1 AGVRGGRALQHHR
14 SALARR
20 ERRRRR
26 SRLHHPGTVPEEPA
40 LTQTAAPP
48 DAEALYAEL
57 LRQVRARV
65 AHEPGLQLVGIAS
78 GGAWIAE
85 RLHADLGRPGRVAV
99 VSSSMHRDDF
109 AQRGLASSMQT
120 HIPFDV
126 NGASVLLVDDV
137 LYTGRTVRAVINE
150 LFDHGRP
157 ARVALAVLADRGGRE
172 LPV

>member
-1 AGVRGGRALQHHR
+1 MTPTA
-14 SALARR
+14 
-20 ERRRRR
+20 
-26 SRLHHPGTVPEEPA
+26 
-40 LTQTAAPP
+40 AAPP

-65 AHEPGLQLVGIAS
+65 AADPGLQLVGIAS

-85 RLHADLGRPGRVAV
+85 RLHADLGRAGRVAV

-109 AQRGLASSMQT
+109 AQRGLASSVQT
-120 HIPFDV
+120 HMPFDV
-126 NGASVLLVDDV
+126 NGANVLLIDDV

-172 LPV
+172 LPVAADLCAAQVDVPAGRSLELARDDAGRLRFILEPIKT

>member
-1 AGVRGGRALQHHR
+1 M
-14 SALARR
+14 
-20 ERRRRR
+20 
-26 SRLHHPGTVPEEPA
+26 
-40 LTQTAAPP
+40 TQTAAPP

-172 LPV
+172 LPVATDLCAANVTVPAGQSLELARDDAGHLRFVLEAIPS

>member
-1 AGVRGGRALQHHR
+1 MTQ
-14 SALARR
+14 
-20 ERRRRR
+20 
-26 SRLHHPGTVPEEPA
+26 PPA
-40 LTQTAAPP
+40 AP

-57 LRQVRARV
+57 LRLVRARV
-65 AHEPGLQLVGIAS
+65 ANEPELQLVGIAS

-85 RLHADLGRPGRVAV
+85 RLHADLGRSGSVAV

-109 AQRGLASSMQT
+109 AQRGLASSVQT

-126 NGASVLLVDDV
+126 NGARVLLVDDV

-157 ARVALAVLADRGGRE
+157 GRVGLAVLADRGGRE
-172 LPV
+172 LPVAADLCAARVDVPAGQSLELARDDAGRLRFILEPHKT